1 MSNVTAL
8 FAATSG
14 PSPAL
19 LVTLLA
25 AGALFIAFV
34 FLLMT
39 SFKDG

>member
-1 MSNVTAL
+1 MSDFTPLFTA
-8 FAATSG
+8 AG

-19 LVTLLA
+19 FIMLLA

-34 FLLMT
+34 ILLMT